1 VGTLLRYPGG
11 KARALKKIIKYFPED
26 LTEMVSPFFGGGAI
40 EIHYAQKH
48 KTRVHGYD
56 LFPQLVQ
63 FWEMTLLDPERLA
76 EEVTV
81 LKNANP
87 DLTEIWT
94 QAQDTLRN
102 TEVTQD
108 NAFALAALFY
118 GINRSSFSGT
128 TLSGGCSNEAY
139 HKRFTPSS
147 IDRLRNFKAP
157 TLTVECADFE
167 DSLSKHDPDV
177 FVYAD
182 PPYLLENSSL
192 YGDRGNTHKDF
203 DHQKLF
209 EVMRQRNNW
218 VMSYNPHPDIIS
230 LYESEGY
237 KIEYPE
243 WSMGMKN
250 IYTVGQVKQRTDI
263 KNLRDSVAAL
273 SSAPLL
279 EDFQGALEK
288 MESLLASELKS
299 LTKDMGKAGEI
310 LILNVKGD

>member
-1 VGTLLRYPGG
+1 MGTLLRYPGG

-26 LTEMVSPFFGGGAI
+26 LTELVSPFFGGGAI

-56 LFPQLVQ
+56 LFPQLVH

-76 EEVTV
+76 EEVAK
-81 LKNANP
+81 LKDAKP
-87 DLTEIWT
+87 DLTEEWT
-94 QAQDTLRN
+94 QKQDELRN
-102 TEVTQD
+102 TEVTQE
-108 NAFALAALFY
+108 NAFELAALFY

-147 IDRLRNFKAP
+147 IDRLKNFKAP

-250 IYTVGQVKQRTDI
+250 IYTVGQVEQRTGI